1 MTTWGIDG
9 PTFLA
14 IHTAAAAATAA
25 VAVRAD
31 RRRAGAAAGDL
42 DEYETAY
49 LTGGA
54 QLAAVVAL
62 VNLDR
67 RGAIDLGDD
76 LLRDLHESGDLNLD
90 AVRDAAHLAELGVE
104 LHVTM
109 VKGEVAARCV
119 RHPVESAALQAVRGT
134 KPPTPWRVVGALTRT
149 KAMGKVRTGL
159 VDRGLLHD
167 AQGVEHL
174 RARWRW
180 LIPLLAIGG
189 ARALAGVEG
198 LIAVVVTLGLMRM
211 LARRRPRTTRAG
223 DELVADL
230 RRRRPELVEAPM
242 AAGPSLGLALALTG
256 TAALWASDP
265 ALALAVDVPTPVAA
279 EMPQQGWRE
288 SAREWW
294 HSNGLGSWGGA
305 GCAGGGGGWGD
316 GGGGSGC
323 GGGGGSGCGGG
334 GGGCGGGG

>member
-14 IHTAAAAATAA
+14 IHTAAVAATSA
-25 VAVRAD
+25 VAVLAEH
-31 RRRAGAAAGDL
+31 RRGAAASGGEL

-76 LLRDLHESGDLNLD
+76 LLRDLQESGDLDLN
-90 AVRDAAHLAELGVE
+90 AVRGADHLAELGVE

-109 VKGEVAARCV
+109 VASEVAARCV
-119 RHPVESAALQAVRGT
+119 RHPVEAAVLQAVRGT
-134 KPPTPWRVVGALTRT
+134 KPPTPWRVVAAVTRM
-149 KAMGKVRTGL
+149 KAMDKIRSGL
-159 VDRGLLHD
+159 VERGLLHD
-167 AQGVEHL
+167 ADGVEQM

-180 LIPLLAIGG
+180 LLPLLALGG
-189 ARALAGVEG
+189 ARALVGIEGVP
-198 LIAVVVTLGLMRM
+198 AVVVTLALMRM
-211 LARRRPRTTRAG
+211 LGRRLPSNTRAG
-223 DELVADL
+223 DKLLTDL
-230 RRRRPELVEAPM
+230 RRRRPELVEAPVTT
-242 AAGPSLGLALALTG
+242 GPPSGLALALTG
-256 TAALWASDP
+256 TAALGASDP
-265 ALALAVDVPTPVAA
+265 ALALAVDVPTTGGP
-279 EMPQQGWRE
+279 EMPHQGWRE

-294 HSNGLGSWGGA
+294 RANGLGYWAES
-305 GCAGGGGGWGD
+305 GCAGCGGGWGD
-316 GGGGSGC
+316 GNGGGGD
-323 GGGGGSGCGGG
+323 GGGGSGCGGG